1 MSNVTVTRQVPAY
14 ATTSMV
20 LEVQFAQTVEPYA
33 SWTATLELRGTSVSG
48 TTTATGSGTSGSV
61 QFNIPDVL
69 GGYVPTVGESFDAW
83 LTVATGWPI
92 WSSEPVYAGTVT
104 VAELPVVAVTSPA
117 ASSTVTD
124 LPLRVEW
131 SVADQTGVA
140 AQRITVESATGTG
153 FDPWVEVY
161 SADLSPYATAVDLS
175 GSDLPWADGTGYR
188 VTIDVTGGSG
198 LSGSGSSEF
207 ATSWTQLPAPTV
219 TVSQDL
225 GGIDLGPASAYAV
238 AVSGAYSAGDSMVVE
253 RVHPDGTRTA
263 VASGL
268 AVPGTALDLLPPLG
282 VPFSYAVRVVD
293 GQTGVPGVEALAPAG
308 PLGGCSWVLTLGTD
322 PEACA
327 VPLGRSPSWEW
338 GAQLDGELYHLA
350 DGGGLPTLYPT
361 TDLDEE
367 GTLSATL
374 TDRDLVGRLM
384 ALSREHPAGW
394 LRDPYGNRWRARVA
408 VSVGHERHERWAVSV
423 RWTAI
428 RWEEA

>member
-1 MSNVTVTRQVPAY
+1 MPNVTVTRQVPAY

-20 LEVQFAQTVEPYA
+20 MEVQFSQTAFPRA
-33 SWTATLELRGTSVSG
+33 SWTATLELRGASVTG
-48 TTTATGSGTSGSV
+48 TTTTTGAGPSGSV
-61 QFNIPDVL
+61 PISFGDL
-69 GGYVPTVGESFDAW
+69 GGYVPQVGDVFDAW
-83 LTVATGWPI
+83 LTVTTSYPT
-92 WSSEPVYAGTVT
+92 WSETVYAGTIT

-131 SVADQTGVA
+131 SVTDQTGAA
-140 AQRITVESATGTG
+140 AQHITVESSTGTG
-153 FDPWVEVY
+153 LDPWVEVY
-161 SADLSPYATAVDLS
+161 SADLSPYATTADLS

-188 VTIDVTGGSG
+188 VTIDATGGSG

-207 ATSWTQLPAPTV
+207 ATSWALLPAPTV

-238 AVSGAYSAGDSMVVE
+238 TASGAYSAGDSMVVE
-253 RVHPDGTRTA
+253 RVHHDGTRTA

-384 ALSREHPAGW
+384 TLSREHPAGW

>member
-1 MSNVTVTRQVPAY
+1 MPTVAVTRQVPAY
-14 ATTSMV
+14 ATTSMAMV
-20 LEVQFAQTVEPYA
+20 VEFSQTVHPY
-33 SWTATLELRGTSVSG
+33 SPWTATLELRMQGASVSG
-48 TTTATGSGTSGSV
+48 TATATGAGPSGSV
-61 QFNIPDVL
+61 SVSFADL
-69 GGYVPTVGESFDAW
+69 GGYVPAVGDTFDAW
-83 LTVATGWPI
+83 LTVAGTFPA
-92 WSSEPVYAGTVT
+92 WSVTEYAGTVT
-104 VAELPVVAVTSPA
+104 AAELPVVAVTSPA
-117 ASSTVTD
+117 DSSTVTD
-124 LPLRVEW
+124 LPLHVEW
-131 SVADQTGVA
+131 SVTDQTGVA
-140 AQRITVESATGTG
+140 AQRVTVESATGG
-153 FDPWVEVY
+153 GLDPWEEVF
-161 SADLSPYATAVDLS
+161 SSDLSPYAASLDIS
-175 GSDLPWADGTGYR
+175 GSDLPWQDGTGYR
-188 VTIDVTGGSG
+188 VTIDATGGSG

-207 ATSWTQLPAPTV
+207 TTSWVLLPAPAV

-225 GGIDLGPASAYAV
+225 GGVDLGPASAYAV
-238 AVSGAYSAGDSMVVE
+238 AASGAYSSGDSMVVE
-253 RVHPDGTRTA
+253 RVHPDGTRTT

-293 GQTGVPGVEALAPAG
+293 GQTGAPGAEALAPAG

-338 GAQLDGELYHLA
+338 GADIDGELYHLA

-361 TDLDEE
+361 TDLAES

-384 ALSREHPAGW
+384 ALSREFPAGW

-408 VSVGHERHERWAVSV
+408 VSVGHERHERWDV
-423 RWTAI
+423 RVQWTAV

>member
-1 MSNVTVTRQVPAY
+1 MAIAITQQVPAY

-20 LEVQFAQTVEPYA
+20 LSVGFVQQDLPYMQ
-33 SWTATLELRGTSVSG
+33 WTATLELRGASVTG
-48 TTTATGSGTSGSV
+48 TTTATGSGMSGSV
-61 QFNIPDVL
+61 QFNIPGVL
-69 GGYVPTVGESFDAW
+69 GGYVPPVGESFDAW
-83 LTVATGWPI
+83 LTVDGTFSYTSTA
-92 WSSEPVYAGTVT
+92 YAGTVT

-131 SVADQTGVA
+131 SVTDQTGVA
-140 AQRITVESATGTG
+140 AQRVTVESHTGTG
-153 FDPWVEVY
+153 LDPWVEVY

-188 VTIDVTGGSG
+188 VTIDATGGSG

-207 ATSWTQLPAPTV
+207 TTSWALLPAPTV

-238 AVSGAYSAGDSMVVE
+238 AVSGAYSTGDTAVVE

-361 TDLDEE
+361 TDLNEE

-408 VSVGHERHERWAVSV
+408 VTVGHERHERWAVSV